1 MSFGEG
7 FNLNLYII
15 NIMLNISNSVY
26 YSSFANTYNVAKKK
40 RLSKGIKHL
49 KAILN
54 FICLHKQESSFK
66 KSYFNNIVRC
76 YLKFKIIIK

>member
-1 MSFGEG
+1 MSFKGS

-15 NIMLNISNSVY
+15 NIILNISNSICY
-26 YSSFANTYNVAKKK
+26 NSLTNTYNIAKKK

-54 FICLHKQESSFK
+54 LICLYKQELSFK
-66 KSYFNNIVRC
+66 KSYFNNI
-76 YLKFKIIIK
+76 I

>member
-1 MSFGEG
+1 MSFGGG

-15 NIMLNISNSVY
+15 NIILNISNSVY
-26 YSSFANTYNVAKKK
+26 YNSLANTYNVAKKK

-54 FICLHKQESSFK
+54 LICLYKQELSSK
-66 KSYFNNIVRC
+66 KIYFNNIV
-76 YLKFKIIIK
+76 

>member
-1 MSFGEG
+1 MSFEGG

-15 NIMLNISNSVY
+15 DIMLNISNSICY
-26 YSSFANTYNVAKKK
+26 NNLANTYNIAKKK

-54 FICLHKQESSFK
+54 LICLYKQESSFK
-66 KSYFNNIVRC
+66 KSYFNNIV
-76 YLKFKIIIK
+76 